1 MGDEENVVLS
11 DNCKECVTG
20 EFKELS
26 KSVISFSD
34 SIIKSLIA
42 ENRILILILGV
53 VAVGSEVMK
62 LIIK

>member
-53 VAVGSEVMK
+53 IS
-62 LIIK
+62 

>member
-1 MGDEENVVLS
+1 MGDEDKNNLS
-11 DNCKECVTG
+11 DNCKECVTS
-20 EFKELS
+20 EFQELS
-26 KSVISFSD
+26 KSVIAFSD

-42 ENRILILILGV
+42 ENRILIIILGV